1 MGERNWDSSYNIDV
15 AVGPHSDTS
24 FDNHL
29 RVWNYPCDVN
39 QSVRDHLT
47 KLFRHLIN
55 FNDGHCRSLDT
66 IAGRFNPEI
75 DARFSQWSWNE
86 DWREYINMNIN
97 DSSHI
102 ARDVRDLTGD
112 LWLFMY
118 TLSLGIIT
126 VELPVPT
133 K

>member
-75 DARFSQWSWNE
+75 ESWNE
-86 DWREYINMNIN
+86 DWTEYIHMSIRS
-97 DSSHI
+97 DS
-102 ARDVRDLTGD
+102 
-112 LWLFMY
+112 
-118 TLSLGIIT
+118 
-126 VELPVPT
+126 
-133 K
+133 